1 MSRFARMYGIDY
13 VRMATN
19 SNEAKN
25 WQRKSE
31 DSKTEERVFGKNL
44 KVSAVGLGCMG
55 FSHAYGAPTES
66 AEAIRMMNMQHIV

>member
-31 DSKTEERVFGKNL
+31 DSKTEER
-44 KVSAVGLGCMG
+44 
-55 FSHAYGAPTES
+55 GAPTES
-66 AEAIRMMNMQHIV
+66 AEAIRMMKMQHIV